1 VAYARDGGP
10 ARRIESASAALR
22 DDAWSLRNAKV
33 WPLAAGLNPE
43 ASSVVHDLLKVDSTF
58 TLGRIRE
65 PPGTPTAVSIWEMRD
80 LITQLE
86 QAGFSA
92 RKHEVWLQS
101 QLARPLFLVSMV
113 FVAAAFTM
121 RHTRF

>member
-1 VAYARDGGP
+1 
-10 ARRIESASAALR
+10 
-22 DDAWSLRNAKV
+22 
-33 WPLAAGLNPE
+33 
-43 ASSVVHDLLKVDSTF
+43 
-58 TLGRIRE
+58 
-65 PPGTPTAVSIWEMRD
+65 MRD